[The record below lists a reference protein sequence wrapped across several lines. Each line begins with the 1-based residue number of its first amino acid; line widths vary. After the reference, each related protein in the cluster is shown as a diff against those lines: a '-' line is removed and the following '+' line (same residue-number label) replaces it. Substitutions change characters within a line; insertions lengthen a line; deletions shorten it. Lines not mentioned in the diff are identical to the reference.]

1 MVADFLHTIIVGE
14 TKTICLTGILW
25 SLDLTTNIG
34 VVAVYKSQC
43 VESNINKSR
52 IQWLLNISWFW
63 QGGTI
68 I

>member
-52 IQWLLNISWFW
+52 IQ
-63 QGGTI
+63 
-68 I
+68 

>member
-25 SLDLTTNIG
+25 SLDLTMNIG

-52 IQWLLNISWFW
+52 IQ
-63 QGGTI
+63 
-68 I
+68 